1 MGSPID
7 RLLRA
12 RHTARQRQPGKR
24 GPGKTA
30 QEALADLFAESPMK
44 IQTDVKAGGGLL
56 DLNLDLDIDLDIT
69 LFGCGG
75 QKKSPPKGKGGC

>member
-1 MGSPID
+1 MSSPID

-12 RHTARQRQPGKR
+12 RHTARQRQLGKR
-24 GPGKTA
+24 GPGRTA

-69 LFGCGG
+69 LFGCGT
-75 QKKSPPKGKGGC
+75 KKAPPKSKSGC

>member
-1 MGSPID
+1 MSSPID

-12 RHTARQRQPGKR
+12 PHTARQRQLGKR
-24 GPGKTA
+24 RTGRTA
-30 QEALADLFAESPMK
+30 QETLADLFAENHMK

-56 DLNLDLDIDLDIT
+56 DLCLDLDIDLDIS

-75 QKKSPPKGKGGC
+75 KKRGPRKGKGGC